1 MANIDGTILR
11 DIIMDH
17 YQYPR
22 NKTLVENDDSY
33 KSKHMAS
40 DSCIDDITVQA
51 KVKDGKIEDV
61 RFDGVAC
68 AISTASTDI
77 MGELLKGKTILEAQE
92 IIDNYMAMVDEE
104 AYDEELLDE
113 AIAFQNV
120 GKQANRIKCATIGWN
135 GIQEIL
141 NDTNKGEEDG
151 QQ

>member
-1 MANIDGTILR
+1 
-11 DIIMDH
+11 
-17 YQYPR
+17 
-22 NKTLVENDDSY
+22 
-33 KSKHMAS
+33 
-40 DSCIDDITVQA
+40 
-51 KVKDGKIEDV
+51 
-61 RFDGVAC
+61 
-68 AISTASTDI
+68 

-141 NDTNKGEEDG
+141 NDTKKGEEDG
-151 QQ
+151 Q